1 MRLVAAI
8 LMLFILGP
16 VAAHA
21 EAQMVR
27 IELNKMEPQEAACQ
41 AFLLI
46 ENGTEDAFD
55 SLVLDL
61 VLFDT
66 DGIIARR
73 LAVDVAPLRAGRSS
87 VKVFAMQGV
96 ACDGI
101 GRVLVNDVLTC
112 TASGAPRD
120 DCFDIIEATSRTGV
134 ELMN

>member
-1 MRLVAAI
+1 MRLVFAI
-8 LMLFILGP
+8 LMSLILGP
-16 VAAHA
+16 VTALA
-21 EAQMVR
+21 EAQSVR

-61 VLFDT
+61 VMFDT

-73 LAVDVAPLRAGRSS
+73 LAVDVAPLRAGRTS

-112 TASGAPRD
+112 SANGAARD
-120 DCFDIIEATSRTGV
+120 DCFDIIETTSRTGV